1 MSSAEDLSRVFPTY
15 LTDATRKS
23 LEAELKCFLSS
34 NSYFQDPFTSYKN
47 DFFLQGD
54 VLRKVPFPNWD
65 KGSFATF
72 NDSNCIILSN
82 TCDID
87 PNNTR
92 MTPLDC
98 VLAPVLSVEKYQNI
112 LRKLGYSEDRIK
124 NFRHNLINYKISNLF
139 YLPIDES
146 FSYSKSSQGYFAS
159 LDKAFSLPRSVLDLK
174 QHTRSLNQFSSYL
187 FTFQISVNFCRFHDK
202 VDRDANLCFQ

>member
-1 MSSAEDLSRVFPTY
+1 MSSAEDLSRIFPSY

-23 LEAELKCFLSS
+23 LETELKVFLSS
-34 NSYFQDPFTSYKN
+34 GSIVRDPFTSYKN

-54 VLRKVPFPNWD
+54 LLKKVPFPTWGKD
-65 KGSFATF
+65 GFATF
-72 NDSNCIILSN
+72 NGGNCIILSN

-87 PNNTR
+87 PTNSR

-98 VLAPVLSVEKYQNI
+98 VLAPILSVEKYQNI
-112 LRKLGYSEDRIK
+112 LRSSGYPEHRIK
-124 NFRHNLINYKISNLF
+124 SFHDNLMNYKISNLF
-139 YLPIDES
+139 YLPIDEN
-146 FSYSKSSQGYFAS
+146 FCYSRSSKGYFAS
-159 LDKAFSLPRSVLDLK
+159 LDKAFSLPRNILNLD
-174 QHTRSLNQFSSYL
+174 QHIRSLNQFSSYL

>member
-65 KGSFATF
+65 KGSFVTF

-124 NFRHNLINYKISNLF
+124 SFHNNLISYKISNLF
-139 YLPIDES
+139 YLPMDEK
-146 FSYSKSSQGYFAS
+146 FSYSKSSKGYFAS
-159 LDKAFSLPRSVLDLK
+159 LDKAFSLPRSVLDLN
-174 QHTRSLNQFSSYL
+174 QHTKSLNQFSSYL